1 MASREPPRPRLLLVE
16 DDPISRGFFQ
26 AALEPLELR
35 VDCADTVAR
44 ALALAG
50 QHPYEL
56 WLIDAHL
63 PDGTGSELLN
73 ALRARHP
80 GTPAL
85 AHTAD
90 AGAAT
95 RLLRDGFGEVL
106 VKPLPAGELL
116 HHVRRALPARL
127 PSPGLRSPGL
137 GEPPALAT
145 ADWDE
150 AAALAALN
158 GERSHLIAL
167 RELFLSELPGTRD
180 AVDSAL
186 RVADEQAL
194 RGHLHRLQ
202 ASCGFVGAARL
213 ASAVRE
219 LRGDPASPVARSRFH
234 DAVAALLH

>member
-1 MASREPPRPRLLLVE
+1 VLLVE

-26 AALEPLELR
+26 AALEPLAIRL
-35 VDCADTVAR
+35 DSADTVAA
-44 ALALAG
+44 ALALAR
-50 QHPYEL
+50 QHPYEM
-56 WLIDAHL
+56 WLIDANL
-63 PDGTGSELLN
+63 PDGSGSDLLN
-73 ALRARHP
+73 ALRALHP
-80 GTPAL
+80 QTPAL

-90 AGAAT
+90 TGAVA

-106 VKPLPAGELL
+106 VKPLPASDLL
-116 HHVRRALPARL
+116 HHVRRALPQRTLTAQL
-127 PSPGLRSPGL
+127 DGPPGFAV
-137 GEPPALAT
+137 E
-145 ADWDE
+145 DWDE
-150 AAALAALN
+150 KAALAALN
-158 GERSHLIAL
+158 GERSHLAAL

-186 RVADEQAL
+186 RFEDEQAL

-219 LRGDPASPVARSRFH
+219 LRGDPASAGARTRFH

>member
-1 MASREPPRPRLLLVE
+1 MASKEPPRPRVLLVE

-26 AALEPLELR
+26 AALEPLAVRLDSAE
-35 VDCADTVAR
+35 TVAE
-44 ALALAG
+44 AMVLAR

-56 WLIDAHL
+56 WLIDANL

-73 ALRARHP
+73 ALRGLHP
-80 GTPAL
+80 QTPAV

-90 AGAAT
+90 PGAVA

-106 VKPLPAGELL
+106 VKPLPASDLL
-116 HHVRRALPARL
+116 HHVRRALPHRAAPARL
-127 PSPGLRSPGL
+127 DDPL
-137 GEPPALAT
+137 GFAVE
-145 ADWDE
+145 DWDE
-150 AAALAALN
+150 KAALAALN
-158 GERSHLIAL
+158 GERNHLAAL

-186 RVADEQAL
+186 RFDDEQAL

-219 LRGDPASPVARSRFH
+219 LRGDPGSAGARTRFH

>member
-1 MASREPPRPRLLLVE
+1 MMASKEPPRPRVLLVE

-26 AALEPLELR
+26 AALEPLAIRL
-35 VDCADTVAR
+35 DSADTVAA
-44 ALALAG
+44 ALALAR
-50 QHPYEL
+50 QHPYEM
-56 WLIDAHL
+56 WLIDANL
-63 PDGTGSELLN
+63 PDGSGSDLLN
-73 ALRARHP
+73 ALRALHP
-80 GTPAL
+80 QTPAL

-90 AGAAT
+90 TGAVA

-106 VKPLPAGELL
+106 VKPLPASDLL
-116 HHVRRALPARL
+116 HHVRRALPQRTLTAQL
-127 PSPGLRSPGL
+127 DGPPGFAV
-137 GEPPALAT
+137 E
-145 ADWDE
+145 DWDE
-150 AAALAALN
+150 KAALAALN
-158 GERSHLIAL
+158 GERSHLAAL

-186 RVADEQAL
+186 RFEDEQAL

-219 LRGDPASPVARSRFH
+219 LRGDPASAGARTRFH

>member
-1 MASREPPRPRLLLVE
+1 MMASKEPPRPRVLLVE

-26 AALEPLELR
+26 AALEPLAVRL
-35 VDCADTVAR
+35 DTADTVAV
-44 ALALAG
+44 ALALAR
-50 QHPYEL
+50 QHRYEL
-56 WLIDAHL
+56 WLIDANL
-63 PDGTGSELLN
+63 PDGTGSDLLN
-73 ALRARHP
+73 ALRALHP
-80 GTPAL
+80 QTPAL

-90 AGAAT
+90 ASAVA

-106 VKPLPAGELL
+106 VKPLPASDLL
-116 HHVRRALPARL
+116 HHVRRALPHRVPAARL
-127 PSPGLRSPGL
+127 DDAL
-137 GEPPALAT
+137 GFSAE
-145 ADWDE
+145 DWDE
-150 AAALAALN
+150 QAALAALN
-158 GERSHLIAL
+158 GERSHLAAL

-186 RVADEQAL
+186 HFDDEQAL

-219 LRGDPASPVARSRFH
+219 LRGDPRSAGARTRFH